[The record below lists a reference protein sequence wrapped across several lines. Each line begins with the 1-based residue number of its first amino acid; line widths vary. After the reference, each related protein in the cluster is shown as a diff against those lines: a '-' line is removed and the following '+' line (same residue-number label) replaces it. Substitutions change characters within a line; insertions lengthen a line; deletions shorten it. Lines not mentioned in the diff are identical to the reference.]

1 MSKSIGNSPSQ
12 LALTGRIPLLVGIG
26 ATLLVVG
33 VGLLTTWEFEVF
45 RATTF
50 DRDFT
55 GLVCGAPLDNPGWTT
70 GSPCHGAVNRQTGFA
85 MIVTTLGIATIV
97 ASLVS
102 TATWRRQRRPT
113 G

>member
-1 MSKSIGNSPSQ
+1 MNWR
-12 LALTGRIPLLVGIG
+12 TPLLVVVG

-55 GLVCGAPLDNPGWTT
+55 GLVCGAPLDDPGWAT
-70 GSPCHGAVNRQTGFA
+70 GSPCHGAVNRQTGFT
-85 MIVTTLGIATIV
+85 MIVTCLGIATIV
-97 ASLVS
+97 ASIVL
-102 TATWRRQRRPT
+102 TATTSRQRHAT

>member
-55 GLVCGAPLDNPGWTT
+55 GLVCGARWTT
-70 GSPCHGAVNRQTGFA
+70 QDGPPAPRA
-85 MIVTTLGIATIV
+85 MAL
-97 ASLVS
+97 
-102 TATWRRQRRPT
+102 
-113 G
+113 